1 MKQYNET
8 IEKLIH
14 LKVISLDQVLEFAY
28 EYHMNKQLDQMMA
41 EQEWECNQGTM
52 HNVDEECDCPDYNSN
67 MDCGM
72 KIVNKKT
79 GAVVDSGL
87 DDFNAHLLINE
98 YQNDDFI
105 IVDNTNKMM
114 EEHLESLSKSND
126 NG

>member
-28 EYHMNKQLDQMMA
+28 EYYMKEQLDRMMA
-41 EQEWECNQGTM
+41 EQQWECNQGTM
-52 HNVDEECDCPDYNSN
+52 HNVNEDCDCTDY
-67 MDCGM
+67 
-72 KIVNKKT
+72 
-79 GAVVDSGL
+79 
-87 DDFNAHLLINE
+87 LL
-98 YQNDDFI
+98 
-105 IVDNTNKMM
+105 M